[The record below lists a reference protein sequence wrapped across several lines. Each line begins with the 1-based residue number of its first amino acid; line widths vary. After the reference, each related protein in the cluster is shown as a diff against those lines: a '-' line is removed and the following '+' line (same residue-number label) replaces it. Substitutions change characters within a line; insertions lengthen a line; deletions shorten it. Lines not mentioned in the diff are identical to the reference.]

1 MSPGI
6 GQHIMEEMKLISKE
20 ELLWKENV
28 ISVIWKYF
36 GLNNNNLEQQQGLFF
51 QNGGE
56 ENPHLQNIL

>member
-1 MSPGI
+1 
-6 GQHIMEEMKLISKE
+6 MEEMKLISKE